1 MKNWLNRIGKG
12 MKQCMKLNVLNL
24 MAVERNEMS
33 RAIYIKFYEQL
44 VEVEPCNQNETA
56 LHLVCVLL
64 WLGAIWLLIFLSMCW
79 RLVV

>member
-44 VEVEPCNQNETA
+44 VEVEPCN
-56 LHLVCVLL
+56 
-64 WLGAIWLLIFLSMCW
+64 
-79 RLVV
+79 